1 MGNIRNILKTRIKE
15 FFLLWKHYSAT
26 YSLYNVLWWSC
37 FYMRPPFCCK
47 LSTYAIKKK
56 TAWLDKYIESRY
68 KNIIDKYKEN
78 NSNCNNGTMNEEPC
92 IWVFWGQGEGNMPP
106 LVKACYRQ
114 LCSHNTNVK
123 LITDN
128 NLHNYIHLPEI
139 IKKKVI
145 RGNISWA
152 NYSDIIR
159 NSLLCKY
166 GGLWIDATVWVSG
179 AIPFDKLN
187 NVEFFSANGII
198 PTSARSI
205 RFWTSFKYNWSTWC
219 LWSKNSHNPLYSFVS
234 EMLIAFAKK
243 ENVWPDYVI
252 QDYLIYYASKHFPIV
267 DVMMNEMKLCGI
279 LCDKRN
285 ALATI
290 MNEEYNEERYQELTK
305 DNYFF
310 KLSFRTKW
318 YEKTNKGKP
327 TFYGKTQMRYR

>member
-1 MGNIRNILKTRIKE
+1 MGNRARLIETRFKE
-15 FFLLWKHYSAT
+15 FLLIWRNYSFIYAF
-26 YSLYNVLWWSC
+26 YGIIWWFC
-37 FYMRPPFCCK
+37 FYFKPPFCYK

-56 TAWLDKYIESRY
+56 TAWLDKYIEKKY
-68 KNIIDKYKEN
+68 KNIIDRHKEN
-78 NSNCNNGTMNEEPC
+78 NCNCNNGTMNEEPC
-92 IWVFWGQGEGNMPP
+92 IWVFWGQGEGYMPP

-114 LCSHNTNVK
+114 SCSHNTNVK

-145 RGNISWA
+145 RGEIPWA

-159 NSLLCKY
+159 NSLLSKY

-179 AIPFDKLN
+179 AIPFDRLN
-187 NVEFFSANGII
+187 NVEIFSANGII
-198 PTSARSI
+198 LTSARSI

-234 EMLIAFAKK
+234 EMLIAFAEK

-252 QDYLIYYASKHFPIV
+252 QDYLIHYASKHFPVV
-267 DVMMNEMKLCGI
+267 DAMMNEMKLCSI
-279 LCDKRN
+279 TCDKRN

-290 MNEEYNEERYQELTK
+290 MNEEYNEEKYQELTK

-310 KLSFRTKW
+310 KLSFRAKW
-318 YEKTNKGKP
+318 HERTTEGKP
-327 TFYGKTQMRYR
+327 TFYGRILKNII

>member
-26 YSLYNVLWWSC
+26 YSLYNILWWFC
-37 FYMRPPFCCK
+37 FYTRPPYYYK

-78 NSNCNNGTMNEEPC
+78 DSYCNNETKNKEPN
-92 IWVFWGQGEGNMPP
+92 IWVFWGQGEEAMPQ
-106 LVKACYRQ
+106 LVRACYKQ
-114 LCSHNTNVK
+114 
-123 LITDN
+123 LITYNSNVQLITND

-139 IKKKVI
+139 IKKKVLS
-145 RGNISWA
+145 GKISWA

-166 GGLWIDATVWVSG
+166 GGLWIDATVWVRG

-198 PTSARSI
+198 PTSTRSI
-205 RFWTSFKYNWSTWC
+205 RFWTSFKHNWSTWC
-219 LWSKNSHNPLYSFVS
+219 LWSKNSGNPLYSFVS
-234 EMLIAFAKK
+234 EMLIAFAKD
-243 ENVWPDYVI
+243 EEVWPDYVI
-252 QDYLIYYASKHFPIV
+252 QDYLIYYASKHFPVV
-267 DVMMNEMKLCGI
+267 DTMMNEMKHSDI
-279 LCDKRN
+279 PCDKRN

-290 MNEEYNEERYQELTK
+290 MNEEYNEKKYLELTK
-305 DNYFF
+305 NNYFF
-310 KLSFRTKW
+310 KLSFRTKCH
-318 YEKTNKGKP
+318 ERTTEGKP
-327 TFYGKTQMRYR
+327 TFYGRLICNI

>member
-1 MGNIRNILKTRIKE
+1 MLHIRIKE
-15 FFLLWKHYSAT
+15 FLSLYKG
-26 YSLYNVLWWSC
+26 YSLSYAIYNLIWWLC
-37 FYMRPPFCCK
+37 FYTQPPFSYK
-47 LSTYAIKKK
+47 QSSYAIKKK
-56 TAWLDKYIESRY
+56 TAWLDKYIEKKYKDIIDRY
-68 KNIIDKYKEN
+68 KEK
-78 NSNCNNGTMNEEPC
+78 NSKCNNETKNKEPN
-92 IWVFWGQGEGNMPP
+92 IWVFWGQGEEAMPQ
-106 LVKACYRQ
+106 LVRACYKQ
-114 LCSHNTNVK
+114 LTTYNSNVQ
-123 LITDN
+123 LITND

-159 NSLLCKY
+159 NSLLSKY

-179 AIPFDKLN
+179 SIPFDKLN
-187 NVEFFSANGII
+187 NVEIFSANGII

-219 LWSKNSHNPLYSFVS
+219 LWSKNSGNPLYSFVS
-234 EMLIAFAKK
+234 EMLIAFAKD
-243 ENVWPDYVI
+243 EEVWPDYVI
-252 QDYLIYYASKHFPIV
+252 QDYLIYYASKHFPVV
-267 DVMMNEMKLCGI
+267 DAMMNEMKLCGI

-318 YEKTNKGKP
+318 YEKTTMGKP
-327 TFYGKTQMRYR
+327 TFYGRLICNI